1 MPDIPG
7 QPLDDVAVEAA
18 EPPCPW
24 PGSPLAPGPGSS
36 YPTCLR
42 PDLSPETRRVRPW
55 ENPTWWAANAT
66 LAVCVGVA
74 VAALIEYGV
83 IR

>member
-1 MPDIPG
+1 MKIYDAA
-7 QPLDDVAVEAA
+7 QPV

-24 PGSPLAPGPGSS
+24 PDSPLAPSPRGD
-36 YPTCLR
+36 YPTSLR
-42 PDLSPETRRVRPW
+42 PGPEPRRARPW